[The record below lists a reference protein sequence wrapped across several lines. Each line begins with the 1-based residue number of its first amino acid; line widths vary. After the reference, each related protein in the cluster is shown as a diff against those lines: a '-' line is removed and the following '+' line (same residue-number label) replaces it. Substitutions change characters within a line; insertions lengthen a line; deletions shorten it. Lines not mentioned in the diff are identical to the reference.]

1 MNILAPAVV
10 YSLCLATGMLCAAL
24 LLRAYRRSR
33 SKLLLFTALGFGF
46 LALNNLFLVADMVL
60 FPDINLLPW
69 RQAAN
74 LAAVAVLLYGFTF
87 EARS

>member
-1 MNILAPAVV
+1 MTLMAPAVV
-10 YSLCLATGMLCAAL
+10 YSLCLATSTLCAGL
-24 LLRAYRRSR
+24 LLRAFLRSR
-33 SKLLLFTALGFGF
+33 SRLLLFNAMGFGC
-46 LALNNLFLVADMVL
+46 LALNNLFLVADTVL
-60 FPDINLLPW
+60 FPEMDLLPL